1 MKILVTGSSGQLGTD
16 VVEILRGKHEVLAR
30 KRSDLDIADPIA
42 LEKSVESFTPAI
54 VINCAAYTRVDDC
67 EEQRQLA
74 FTANVTG
81 PKNLALCVSRYG
93 GKLIHISTDYVFDG
107 NRTAPNPYVEEDE
120 PAPVSYYG
128 QTKLE
133 GERVIRELT
142 EHCMIVRTAW
152 LYGAVGRN
160 FLKTIL
166 RLTIQDPQKKLKV
179 VNDQFGSLT
188 WSYRLAQQI
197 ARLIEVDGQGIYHA
211 TAEGY
216 SSWYEGAA
224 TLLKLMEVPHNVYP
238 CTSAEYPTRAVRPG
252 NSILENRRLKTEGI
266 NCMRPW
272 QEDLE
277 YYVALYR
284 ERLISEAKGEQIE
297 YSSTQ

>member
-16 VVEILRGKHEVLAR
+16 VVEILRGTHDVLAR
-30 KRSDLDIADPIA
+30 KRSDLDIVDPA
-42 LEKSVESFTPAI
+42 AVEKVMESFTPAI

-67 EEQRQLA
+67 EEHRQLA
-74 FTANVTG
+74 FTVNVAG
-81 PKNLALCVSRYG
+81 PKNLALCVSMYG

-107 NRTAPNPYVEEDE
+107 HRTVPNPYVEEDE

-142 EHCMIVRTAW
+142 ERCIIVRTAW
-152 LYGAVGRN
+152 LYGVVGRN

-166 RLTIQDPQKKLKV
+166 RLAIQDPQKKIKV

-188 WSYRLAQQI
+188 WSYRLALQI
-197 ARLIEVDGQGIYHA
+197 DRLIEVDGQGIYHA

-216 SSWYEGAA
+216 SSWYEVAA
-224 TLLKLMEVPHNVYP
+224 TFLKQMGVPCNVHP
-238 CTSAEYPTRAVRPG
+238 CTSAEYPTLAVRPR

-272 QEDLE
+272 QEDLKE
-277 YYVALYR
+277 FVALHR
-284 ERLISEAKGEQIE
+284 ERLMREAKGE
-297 YSSTQ
+297 

>member
-1 MKILVTGSSGQLGTD
+1 LGTD
-16 VVEILRGKHEVLAR
+16 VVEILRGTHVILAR
-30 KRSDLDIADPIA
+30 KRSGLDIADLA
-42 LEKSVESFTPAI
+42 AVEKVMLSFTPAI

-74 FTANVTG
+74 FTVNVTG

-107 NRTAPNPYVEEDE
+107 ARTAPNPYVEEDE

-133 GERVIRELT
+133 GERVMRELAQ
-142 EHCMIVRTAW
+142 HCIIVRTAW
-152 LYGAVGRN
+152 LYGVVGRN
-160 FLKTIL
+160 FPKTIL
-166 RLTIQDPQKKLKV
+166 KLAIQDPQKTIKV

-188 WSYRLAQQI
+188 WSYRLARQI

-216 SSWYEGAA
+216 SSWYEGAV
-224 TLLKLMEVPHNVYP
+224 TFLKLMGVPHNVHP
-238 CTSAEYPTRAVRPG
+238 CTSAQYPTRAVRPR
-252 NSILENRRLKTEGI
+252 NSILENRRLKMESI

-272 QEDLE
+272 EEDLE
-277 YYVALYR
+277 EFVALNR
-284 ERLISEAKGEQIE
+284 ERLMREAKDE
-297 YSSTQ
+297 

>member
-16 VVEILRGKHEVLAR
+16 IAEILSGKHDVLAL
-30 KRSDLDIADPIA
+30 KRSDLDIADPA
-42 LEKSVESFTPAI
+42 AVEKVVESFTPAV

-81 PKNLALCVSRYG
+81 PKNLAFCVSRCG

-107 NRTAPNPYVEEDE
+107 NRTLPNPYVEEDE

-142 EHCMIVRTAW
+142 EHWIIVRTAW

-166 RLTIQDPQKKLKV
+166 RLTIQDPNKKIKV

-188 WSYRLAQQI
+188 WSYRLAKQI
-197 ARLIEVDGQGIYHA
+197 ARLIAVDGRGIYHA

-216 SSWYEGAA
+216 SSWYDVAA
-224 TLLKLMEVPHNVYP
+224 TFSNLMGLPNNVHP
-238 CTSAEYPTRAVRPG
+238 CTSAEYPTRAVRPK
-252 NSILENRRLKTEGI
+252 NSILENRRIKREGL

-277 YYVALYR
+277 QFIALCR
-284 ERLISEAKGEQIE
+284 ERLIREARDE
-297 YSSTQ
+297 

>member
-1 MKILVTGSSGQLGTD
+1 MKILVTGSGGQLGTD
-16 VVEILRGKHEVLAR
+16 VVGTLRKTYDVLAL
-30 KRSDLDIADPIA
+30 KKSDLDISDLAA
-42 LEKSVESFTPAI
+42 VGKVVESFTPAI
-54 VINCAAYTRVDDC
+54 VVNCAAYTRVDDC

-74 FTANVTG
+74 FAVNVTG
-81 PKNLALCVSRYG
+81 PKNLALCVSMYG
-93 GKLIHISTDYVFDG
+93 GRLIHISTDYVFDG
-107 NRTAPNPYVEEDE
+107 NRSVPNPYVEEDE

-133 GERVIRELT
+133 GERAIRELT
-142 EHCMIVRTAW
+142 ERCTIVRTAW
-152 LYGAVGRN
+152 LYGIVGRN

-166 RLTIQDPQKKLKV
+166 RLTIQDPKKAIKV

-188 WSYRLAQQI
+188 WSYQLGRQI
-197 ARLIEVDGQGIYHA
+197 ARLIEADDHGIYHA

-216 SSWYEGAA
+216 GSWYEAAA
-224 TLLKLMEVPHNVYP
+224 TFLKLMGVPHNVHP
-238 CTSAEYPTRAVRPG
+238 CTSAEYPTRAVRPR

-277 YYVALYR
+277 QFVELYR
-284 ERLISEAKGEQIE
+284 ERLMHEAKGE
-297 YSSTQ
+297 

>member
-16 VVEILRGKHEVLAR
+16 VVEILRGTHDVLAR
-30 KRSDLDIADPIA
+30 KRTDLDIADPIA
-42 LEKSVESFTPAI
+42 VEKVVESFTPAI
-54 VINCAAYTRVDDC
+54 VVNCAAYTRVDDC

-81 PKNLALCVSRYG
+81 PKNLALCVSSYG

-142 EHCMIVRTAW
+142 EHCIIVRTAW
-152 LYGAVGRN
+152 LYGAAGRN

-166 RLTIQDPQKKLKV
+166 RLTIQDPKKKLKV

-188 WSYRLAQQI
+188 WSCRLGQQI
-197 ARLIEVDGQGIYHA
+197 ARLIEIDGQGIYHA
-211 TAEGY
+211 TAGGY
-216 SSWYEGAA
+216 SSWYDVAA
-224 TLLKLMEVPHNVYP
+224 TFLKQIGLPHNVHP
-238 CTSAEYPTRAVRPG
+238 CTSAEYPTRAVRPR
-252 NSILENRRLKTEGI
+252 NSILENRRLKREEI
-266 NCMRPW
+266 HCMRPW

-277 YYVALYR
+277 EFIALYR
-284 ERLISEAKGEQIE
+284 ERLLREAKGE
-297 YSSTQ
+297 

>member
-16 VVEILRGKHEVLAR
+16 VVEILSGTHEVLAQ
-30 KRSDLDIADPIA
+30 KRSDLDIADLTA
-42 LEKSVESFTPAI
+42 VGKVVESFNPPI

-74 FTANVTG
+74 FTVNVTG

-107 NRTAPNPYVEEDE
+107 NRTVPNPYVEEDE

-133 GERVIRELT
+133 GERAIREIT
-142 EHCMIVRTAW
+142 EHCIIVRTAW
-152 LYGAVGRN
+152 LYGVVGRN
-160 FLKTIL
+160 FPKTIL
-166 RLTIQDPQKKLKV
+166 RLAIQDPRKKLKV

-188 WSYRLAQQI
+188 WSYQLALQI
-197 ARLIEVDGQGIYHA
+197 ARLIEVDGQGVYHA

-216 SSWYEGAA
+216 GCWYDVAA
-224 TLLKLMEVPHNVYP
+224 TFLKLMRVPHNVHP
-238 CTSAEYPTRAVRPG
+238 CTSAQYPTRAARPK
-252 NSILENRRLKTEGI
+252 NSILENRRLKMEGI

-272 QEDLE
+272 EEDLE
-277 YYVALYR
+277 EFVALNR
-284 ERLISEAKGEQIE
+284 ERLMREARGE
-297 YSSTQ
+297 

>member
-1 MKILVTGSSGQLGTD
+1 MKVLVTGSSGQLGTD
-16 VVEILRGKHEVLAR
+16 VVEVLRGTHDILAL
-30 KRSDLDIADPIA
+30 KRSDLDIADPTA
-42 LEKSVESFTPAI
+42 VEKVMESFTPAI
-54 VINCAAYTRVDDC
+54 VINCGAYTRVDDC
-67 EEQRQLA
+67 EEHRQLA

-81 PKNLALCVSRYG
+81 PKNLALCVSRCG

-107 NRTAPNPYVEEDE
+107 NRAAHNPYVEEDE

-142 EHCMIVRTAW
+142 ERCIVVRTAW
-152 LYGAVGRN
+152 LYGVVGRN

-166 RLTIQDPQKKLKV
+166 RLAIQNPQKKIKV

-188 WSYRLAQQI
+188 WSYRLALQI
-197 ARLIEVDGQGIYHA
+197 DRLIEVDGQGTYHA

-216 SSWYEGAA
+216 SSWYEVAA
-224 TLLKLMEVPHNVYP
+224 TFLKQMGVPHNVHP
-238 CTSAEYPTRAVRPG
+238 CTSAEYPTRAIRPR

-272 QEDLE
+272 QEDLKE
-277 YYVALYR
+277 FVALYR
-284 ERLISEAKGEQIE
+284 ERLMREAKGE
-297 YSSTQ
+297 